1 MAVSFSQFAGGVR
14 DETAFA
20 VLAIAKRLKAA
31 GKRVI
36 ELEIGDSPFPS
47 TPAAKQAGHDAIT
60 ADQSHY
66 APSLGIPQMRAAGAE
81 YVRKEHGID
90 AQTENVV
97 IGPGAKVFELI
108 FCEAFVDPGDDV
120 LIFSPYF
127 PTYIPNIQRRGGRIW
142 TSDLKQANEFRPE
155 AAEVE
160 RFLKNAPRPKAIFLN
175 SPHNPTG
182 GVAAESDLAA
192 IADLIRGRDVAVLS
206 DEPYDQMVWQGR
218 HHSILAQP
226 GMMEQC
232 VAAYTFSKS
241 YSMSGWRIGF
251 AVSAKPIVEQFGRL
265 LNTSLSCVSPIVQL
279 AAAAAL
285 THDHAARTEQM
296 GAFRGKLQ
304 TLIAGLNTITGFHCL
319 EPKSTF
325 YAFPNVAEVCNRLEI
340 TSHGLAL
347 YLLEGAD
354 DAMGVACLGGEC
366 FGPAGGGFLRFSC
379 AEPDDQLRAAVE
391 FVRQAITQKD
401 RVAKYLAAHPQHKL
415 ATAYAT

>member
-1 MAVSFSQFAGGVR
+1 MPVTFSQFAAGVR

-31 GKRVI
+31 GKKVI

-60 ADQSHY
+60 GDQSHY
-66 APSLGIPQMRAAGAE
+66 APSLGLPEMRAAGAE
-81 YVRKEHGID
+81 YVRREHGID
-90 AQTENVV
+90 AKPENVV
-97 IGPGAKVFELI
+97 VGPGAKIFELV

-142 TSDLKQANEFRPE
+142 TSDLKQSNAFRPE
-155 AAEVE
+155 PSEVE
-160 RFLKNAPRPKAIFLN
+160 RFLKTAPRPKAIFLN
-175 SPHNPTG
+175 TPHNPTG
-182 GVAAESDLAA
+182 GIADESDLAA

-226 GMMEQC
+226 GMLEQC

-251 AVSAKPIVEQFGRL
+251 AVSAKPVIDQMGRL
-265 LNTSLSCVSPIVQL
+265 LNTSLSCVSPIAQL

-285 THDHAARTEQM
+285 TKDHAARTEQM
-296 GAFRGKLQ
+296 GAFRGKVQ
-304 TLIAGLNTITGFHCL
+304 TLIAGLNTIDGFHCL

-325 YAFPNVAEVCNRLEI
+325 YAFPNVAKVCNRLKI

-354 DAMGVACLGGEC
+354 DAHGVACLGGEC

-391 FVRQAITQKD
+391 FVRKSITLDD
-401 RVAKYLAAHPQHKL
+401 RVARYLEANPQHRL
-415 ATAYAT
+415 TTPYAE

>member
-1 MAVSFSQFAGGVR
+1 MPVTFSQFAAGVR

-31 GKRVI
+31 GKKVI

-60 ADQSHY
+60 GDQSHY
-66 APSLGIPQMRAAGAE
+66 APSLGLPEMRAAGAE
-81 YVRKEHGID
+81 YIRREHGVE
-90 AQTENVV
+90 AKPENVV
-97 IGPGAKVFELI
+97 VGPGAKIFELV

-127 PTYIPNIQRRGGRIW
+127 PTYIPNIQRRNARIW
-142 TSDLKQANEFRPE
+142 TSDLKQSNAFRPE
-155 AAEVE
+155 PAEVE
-160 RFLKNAPRPKAIFLN
+160 RFLKTAPRPKAIFLN

-182 GVAAESDLAA
+182 GIAEESDLAA

-241 YSMSGWRIGF
+241 YSMSGWRVGF
-251 AVSAKPIVEQFGRL
+251 AVSAKPIIDQMGRL
-265 LNTSLSCVSPIVQL
+265 LNTSLSCVSPIAQL

-285 THDHAARTEQM
+285 TKDHAARTEQM
-296 GAFRGKLQ
+296 SAFRTKLQ
-304 TLIAGLNTITGFHCL
+304 TLVTGLNTIDGFHCL

-325 YAFPNVAEVCNRLEI
+325 YAFPNVVPVCNRLKI

-354 DAMGVACLGGEC
+354 DAQGVACLGGEC

-391 FVRQAITQKD
+391 FVRKSITLDD
-401 RVAKYLAAHPQHKL
+401 RVARYLEANPQHRL
-415 ATAYAT
+415 TEPYAA

>member
-1 MAVSFSQFAGGVR
+1 MPVTFSQFAAGVR

-31 GKRVI
+31 GKKVI

-60 ADQSHY
+60 GDQSHY
-66 APSLGIPQMRAAGAE
+66 APSLGLPEMRAAGAE
-81 YVRKEHGID
+81 YIRREHGVD
-90 AQTENVV
+90 AKPENVV
-97 IGPGAKVFELI
+97 VGPGAKIFELV

-127 PTYIPNIQRRGGRIW
+127 PTYIPNIQRRNARIW
-142 TSDLKQANEFRPE
+142 TSDLKQSNAFRPE
-155 AAEVE
+155 PAEVE
-160 RFLKNAPRPKAIFLN
+160 RFLKTAPRPKAIFLN

-182 GVAAESDLAA
+182 GIAEESDLTA
-192 IADLIRGRDVAVLS
+192 IADLIRGRDIAVLS

-241 YSMSGWRIGF
+241 YSMSGWRVGF
-251 AVSAKPIVEQFGRL
+251 AVSAKPIIDQMGRL
-265 LNTSLSCVSPIVQL
+265 LNTSLSCVSPIAQL

-285 THDHAARTEQM
+285 TKDHAARAEQM
-296 GAFRGKLQ
+296 SAFRTKLQ
-304 TLIAGLNTITGFHCL
+304 TLVAGLNTIEGFHCL

-325 YAFPNVAEVCNRLEI
+325 YAFPSVAPICNRLKI

-354 DAMGVACLGGEC
+354 DAQGVACLGGEC

-391 FVRQAITQKD
+391 FVRKAITLDD
-401 RVAKYLAAHPQHKL
+401 RVTRYLEANPHHRLTEPYAA
-415 ATAYAT
+415 

>member
-1 MAVSFSQFAGGVR
+1 MPVTFSQFAAGVR

-31 GKRVI
+31 GKKVI

-60 ADQSHY
+60 GDQSHY
-66 APSLGIPQMRAAGAE
+66 APSLGLPEMRAAGAE
-81 YVRKEHGID
+81 YIRREHGVE
-90 AQTENVV
+90 ANPENVV
-97 IGPGAKVFELI
+97 VGPGAKIFELV

-127 PTYIPNIQRRGGRIW
+127 PTYIPNIQRRNARIW
-142 TSDLKQANEFRPE
+142 TSDLKQANAFRPE
-155 AAEVE
+155 PAEVE
-160 RFLKNAPRPKAIFLN
+160 RFLKTAPRPKAIFLN

-182 GVAAESDLAA
+182 GIAEESDLAA
-192 IADLIRGRDVAVLS
+192 IADLIRGRDIAVLS

-241 YSMSGWRIGF
+241 YSMSGWRVGF
-251 AVSAKPIVEQFGRL
+251 AVSAKPIIDQMGRL
-265 LNTSLSCVSPIVQL
+265 LNTSLSCVSPIAQL

-285 THDHAARTEQM
+285 TKDHAARAEQM
-296 GAFRGKLQ
+296 SAFRTKLQ
-304 TLIAGLNTITGFHCL
+304 TLVAGLNTVDGFHCL

-325 YAFPNVAEVCNRLEI
+325 YAFPNVAPVCNRLQI

-354 DAMGVACLGGEC
+354 DAQGVACLGGEC

-391 FVRQAITQKD
+391 FVRKAITLDD
-401 RVAKYLAAHPQHKL
+401 RVARYLEANPHHRLTEPYAA
-415 ATAYAT
+415 

>member
-1 MAVSFSQFAGGVR
+1 MVY
-14 DETAFA
+14 
-20 VLAIAKRLKAA
+20 RLRIRRT
-31 GKRVI
+31 G
-36 ELEIGDSPFPS
+36 
-47 TPAAKQAGHDAIT
+47 
-60 ADQSHY
+60 
-66 APSLGIPQMRAAGAE
+66 
-81 YVRKEHGID
+81 D
-90 AQTENVV
+90 AQ
-97 IGPGAKVFELI
+97 
-108 FCEAFVDPGDDV
+108 GDAGTKCFRNGKDV
-120 LIFSPYF
+120 YKRQ
-127 PTYIPNIQRRGGRIW
+127 T
-142 TSDLKQANEFRPE
+142 
-155 AAEVE
+155 
-160 RFLKNAPRPKAIFLN
+160 
-175 SPHNPTG
+175 
-182 GVAAESDLAA
+182 
-192 IADLIRGRDVAVLS
+192 DVAVLS

-285 THDHAARTEQM
+285 THDHSARTEQM

-391 FVRQAITQKD
+391 FVRQAITQKE

>member
-20 VLAIAKRLKAA
+20 VLAIAKRLKAS
-31 GKRVI
+31 GKHVI

-97 IGPGAKVFELI
+97 VGPGAKVFELI

-142 TSDLKQANEFRPE
+142 TSDLKQSNEFRPE
-155 AAEVE
+155 PAEVE

-182 GVAAESDLAA
+182 GVAAEGDLAA

-285 THDHAARTEQM
+285 TNDHAARTEQM
-296 GAFRGKLQ
+296 GAFRTKLQ
-304 TLIAGLNTITGFHCL
+304 TLIAGLNTIPGFRCL

-325 YAFPNVAEVCNRLEI
+325 YAFPNVAAVCNRLQI

-347 YLLEGAD
+347 YLLEAAD
-354 DAMGVACLGGEC
+354 DATGVACLGGEC

-391 FVRQAITQKD
+391 FVRRAITQNE

-415 ATAYAT
+415 ATAYTV